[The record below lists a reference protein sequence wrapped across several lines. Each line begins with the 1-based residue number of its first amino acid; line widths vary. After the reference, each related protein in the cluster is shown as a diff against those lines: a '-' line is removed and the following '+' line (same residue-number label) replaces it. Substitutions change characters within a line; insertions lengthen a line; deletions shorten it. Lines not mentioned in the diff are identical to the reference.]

1 MRAPTLGSKENI
13 ISIATKMNLQQRLD
27 YIFNNMDDRRGKR
40 FDWIYVLLDDI
51 QSLIEGF
58 DGYEKGEITTS
69 SGRGLGGGSVSIPI
83 LAYTGLELVS
93 ALHAGK
99 AAHPS
104 FTGYNTT
111 DNVECFVNSFFS
123 STKIPVCQAR
133 TVYDVRFCMT
143 EHIWWNCS

>member
-1 MRAPTLGSKENI
+1 MRAPTLGSKV
-13 ISIATKMNLQQRLD
+13 ATKMNLQQRLD

-69 SGRGLGGGSVSIPI
+69 SGRSLGGGNVSIPI
-83 LAYTGLELVS
+83 LAYTGL
-93 ALHAGK
+93 
-99 AAHPS
+99 
-104 FTGYNTT
+104 GYNTT